1 MKSFIINLFFITT
14 CALFLLLALRG
25 LPGNPTASELNLTK
39 WKENGPFELSPERG
53 RFALTYSI
61 IEDQSLHF
69 SVPIA
74 RFATPD
80 LGYKD
85 GHFVSLFAPG
95 ISFLVLPGYL
105 IGKYFNLAQVGTF
118 MVIGIFAI
126 LNGLLIKGIATK
138 LGAGTIP
145 SIIAGLIFLF
155 ATPAFNYGVIL
166 YQHHVSTFLVLSC
179 LYLFISFSSAW
190 VLLPISFLIAC
201 AIPIDYPNLFLLFP
215 IALASLGKVIE
226 QTSTKSVTEIIICPL
241 RSLWYIG
248 AILPLILF
256 LWFNQASYNNPL
268 QLSGTVRSVQQI
280 DVNGKPSTS
289 VKTNPEDLERLFNT
303 KRDDSALSFF
313 NTRSALNGLYILLIS
328 PDRGVIVFTPIIV
341 LGVIGL
347 VILGRQNTK
356 IALLT
361 TSIAAINLTLYALW
375 GDPWGGWAFGSRYL
389 IPGYAMLAIGIAI
402 LLNTTTIRSR
412 IIFIIVIAA
421 ISSYSIFVNTSGALT
436 SSANPPKVE
445 VLALEKLSGREEK
458 YTYARNLDYLKS
470 DQSKSFLFQTFFNQH
485 LSAWS
490 YYLIIASSLATI
502 TTVSLLL
509 LRIGAKKS

>member
-1 MKSFIINLFFITT
+1 MKAFILNFFFVAI
-14 CALFLLLALRG
+14 CALFLLFALRG
-25 LPGNPTASELNLTK
+25 LPGNPTAGELNLVK
-39 WKENGPFELSPERG
+39 WKEDGPFELSPERG
-53 RFALTYSI
+53 RFALTYSV

-69 SVPIA
+69 SIPIA

-95 ISFLVLPGYL
+95 VSFLVLPGYL
-105 IGKYFNLAQVGTF
+105 VGKYFDLAQVGTF
-118 MVIGIFAI
+118 MVISIFAV
-126 LNGLLIKGIATK
+126 LNGLLIKSIAAK
-138 LGAGTIP
+138 IGAGTLP
-145 SIIAGLIFLF
+145 SVIAGLIFLF

-179 LYLFISFSSAW
+179 LYLLISFSSAW

-215 IALASLGKVIE
+215 ITLASLGRVIE
-226 QTSTKSVTEIIICPL
+226 KTITKSAIEIAIRPL

-248 AILPLILF
+248 AILPLVLF

-280 DVNGKPSTS
+280 DVNGKPSTDI
-289 VKTNPEDLERLFNT
+289 KTSAEDLERLFNT
-303 KRDDSALSFF
+303 ERDDKTLSFF
-313 NTRSALNGLYILLIS
+313 NTRSALNGLYTLLIS
-328 PDRGVIVFTPIIV
+328 PDRGVVVFTPIILV
-341 LGVIGL
+341 GVIGL
-347 VILGRQNTK
+347 IMLGRRNPK
-356 IALLT
+356 VALLVAA
-361 TSIAAINLTLYALW
+361 IAAINLTLYSLW

-389 IPGYAMLAIGIAI
+389 IPGYAMLAIGIAH
-402 LLNTTTIRSR
+402 LLDTKAVRSR
-412 IIFIIVIAA
+412 IILVAVIAA
-421 ISSYSIFVNTSGALT
+421 VSVYSIFVNTSGALT

-470 DQSKSFLFQTFFNQH
+470 NQSKSFLFQTVFNQH
-485 LSAWS
+485 LTAWS
-490 YYLIIASSLATI
+490 YYLIIASSIATI
-502 TTVSLLL
+502 TTILFLL
-509 LRIGAKKS
+509 LRVTTKKS